1 MTAVIADTHTIIWY
15 LREPNRLSEL
25 ALLSLD
31 NAIKEGNLIHVS
43 AISVIEVTFLVEKN
57 RLPQVA
63 LERLITEL
71 SHTETGF
78 NIIPIDLDIAQSM
91 QQIPRQLVPE
101 MPDRIIAATALY
113 LRLPLITRDLK
124 IQSLPN
130 IQTIW

>member
-31 NAIKEGNLIHVS
+31 NAIKGGNLIHVS

-71 SHTETGF
+71 SHPETGF
-78 NIIPIDLDIAQSM
+78 NIIPIDLDIAESM

-101 MPDRIIAATALY
+101 MRDRIIAATALY
-113 LRLPLITRDLK
+113 LQLPLITRDLK
-124 IQSLPN
+124 IQSLSN